1 MKISPSLA
9 ASTLAALALS
19 LLGAGAALAAEADAK
34 AEAAA
39 PAMPCHQPAPE
50 APEAAATEAPQAE
63 APARFEVPDVEVID
77 QDGRPRRFYTDL
89 IQGKTVAVN
98 FVFTTCTTVCP
109 PMGAN
114 FAKLRKLLSE
124 GGAEDVALISVSID
138 PGTDT
143 PRRMKEWG
151 GKFGAGPGWTLV
163 TGDRLVVT
171 QLLQAL
177 GVYNGD
183 KIDHSPLVLLGDD
196 RHHSWTRTYGLTP
209 PAKLAEMISGL
220 RAAPARTGSTAPAS
234 PSTQGAS
241 K

>member
-1 MKISPSLA
+1 MKISHSLA
-9 ASTLAALALS
+9 ASTLAALLLS
-19 LLGAGAALAAEADAK
+19 PLADLPLRAGEP
-34 AEAAA
+34 EAAA
-39 PAMPCHQPAPE
+39 PAMPCHQAAPAEAASVE
-50 APEAAATEAPQAE
+50 APRAE

-77 QDGRPRRFYTDL
+77 QAGRPRRFYTDL

-98 FVFTTCTTVCP
+98 FVFTTCKTVCP

-114 FAKLRKLLSE
+114 FAKLRRLLSE
-124 GGAEDVALISVSID
+124 GAGGEVELISVSID
-138 PGTDT
+138 PGVDT
-143 PRRMKEWG
+143 PQRMKEWG
-151 GKFGAGPGWTLV
+151 AKFGAGPGWTLV

-196 RHHSWTRTYGLTP
+196 RTHAWTRTYGLTP

-220 RAAPARTGSTAPAS
+220 NAETARARQGSAAPAS
-234 PSTQGAS
+234 PSAQGAS